1 MATLRWWFPIRFFS
15 SLVAQLQSELD
26 AIDYEG
32 EDLCP
37 LIRNYIGHFRHRL
50 STNTQKLIILGLAS
64 FHLLKE
70 LFQLTQVWKM
80 DPYFLLLAQ
89 SARKYVFCLTLPQM
103 AWLRF
108 FPYLQYRN
116 RESNSQRLFW
126 GTLIQDALLTEL
138 PRLVPRIQVLVLPHS
153 GSLEVGLLTHDDCQ
167 WEFWTIQCHL
177 RCTFS
182 SFIHWLFLERHSKNA
197 AFTWMYHL

>member
-1 MATLRWWFPIRFFS
+1 MDKKLDRFCPKQKISTKTKQSRLSSRTSMATLRWWFPIRFFS

-70 LFQLTQVWKM
+70 LFQLTQVWKWI
-80 DPYFLLLAQ
+80 
-89 SARKYVFCLTLPQM
+89 K
-103 AWLRF
+103 
-108 FPYLQYRN
+108 
-116 RESNSQRLFW
+116 
-126 GTLIQDALLTEL
+126 I
-138 PRLVPRIQVLVLPHS
+138 LVLPPW
-153 GSLEVGLLTHDDCQ
+153 SLEQTLFTHDCCQ
-167 WEFWTIQCHL
+167 LVIWTRQTVPSWRDFFIIH
-177 RCTFS
+177 S
-182 SFIHWLFLERHSKNA
+182 IIHWLFLERHSKNA
-197 AFTWMYHL
+197 P